1 MQATAGRV
9 QPPMDTQVL
18 LEQYSTKTDEE
29 LFRLAVNRE
38 ELTEEACM
46 ALDQVMQDRGL
57 DKSECLEYARQEE
70 EERKQQLARN
80 PGPLFRVRGGLIGRD
95 RFGKAN
101 YSFDPATRMETFD
114 TTIFILFFWLPLIPT
129 ASYRVTRRKEFLS
142 DEFDVIERLP
152 LQWEQVLTIWI
163 VASSI
168 VLALIWAW
176 KLLLEKWVL
185 S

>member
-1 MQATAGRV
+1 
-9 QPPMDTQVL
+9 MDTQGL

-29 LFRLAVNRE
+29 LFRLAVSRE
-38 ELTEEACM
+38 ELTEEACV
-46 ALDQVMQDRGL
+46 ALDRVMQERGL
-57 DKSECLEYARQEE
+57 DKSERLEYVRQEE

-101 YSFDPATRMETFD
+101 YSLDSATRMETFD
-114 TTIFILFFWLPLIPT
+114 TTVFILFFWLPLIPT

-142 DEFDVIERLP
+142 DEFSVIERLP
-152 LQWEQVLTIWI
+152 LQWEQVLTVWI

-168 VLALIWAW
+168 VLALIWVW
-176 KLLLEKWVL
+176 RLLLQKWL
-185 S
+185 FS

>member
-1 MQATAGRV
+1 MHTQA
-9 QPPMDTQVL
+9 L

-38 ELTEEACM
+38 ELTEEACA
-46 ALDQVMQDRGL
+46 ALDQVMQGRGL

-176 KLLLEKWVL
+176 KLFLQKWVL